1 MALIVLTSASGAP
14 GVTTAAVG
22 LTLTWH
28 RSVLLVDADPGA
40 HQAVLAG
47 YLGGQLATGKGL
59 QRVAE
64 AHRDRRPLLEVVSDE
79 TVPLTAADHARDG
92 TERPDPPDVPDVAQH
107 QAPASG
113 PSRRLLPGFARPANA
128 GLFGP
133 VWPDL
138 SDAFVG
144 LEAAGIDVLVDAGR
158 MDRQGLPQPLVDR
171 ADLVLL
177 VTRSNLRS
185 LAAARTYAA
194 LLREQSRMA
203 GGERNLGV
211 LVVGEGMPYGSRE
224 IGRLLEIPV
233 LCVLPDD
240 PSNAAAFSDGAPR
253 SRRFDRSA
261 LVRSLHHAVGDLTTQ
276 VRRRR
281 GRLGLDEQHAPAIPA
296 PVGAGSES
304 VSLVEPVRSNAWLRT
319 GVGGADH
326 G

>member
-1 MALIVLTSASGAP
+1 MALIVLTSASGSP

-28 RSVLLVDADPGA
+28 RSVILVDADPGA

-47 YLGGQLATGKGL
+47 YLGGQVATGKGL

-79 TVPLTAADHARDG
+79 TVPLTAADHARDSQD
-92 TERPDPPDVPDVAQH
+92 PDSDNRAPDT
-107 QAPASG
+107 G

-138 SDAFVG
+138 ADTFVR
-144 LEAAGIDVLVDAGR
+144 LESAGVDVIVDAGR
-158 MDRQGLPQPLVDR
+158 MERQGLPQPLVDR
-171 ADLVLL
+171 ADLAVL
-177 VTRSNLRS
+177 VTRSNLRC
-185 LAAARTYAA
+185 LASARTYAGV
-194 LLREQSRMA
+194 LREQSRMA
-203 GGERNLGV
+203 GAELNLGV

-233 LCVLPDD
+233 VSVLPDD
-240 PSNAAAFSDGAPR
+240 QATAATFSDGVPR
-253 SRRFDRSA
+253 PRRFDRSQ
-261 LVRSLHHAVGDLTTQ
+261 LVRALHHAVGDLTGHIH
-276 VRRRR
+276 RRR
-281 GRLGLDEQHAPAIPA
+281 GRLGLDDEPTPQLQPVPAGVTGEPPSDPA
-296 PVGAGSES
+296 
-304 VSLVEPVRSNAWLRT
+304 VSADPPNTWLTTSDR
-319 GVGGADH
+319 GGDH